1 MQGKSKKDTQFSDAD
16 LTVKTPFTILNAK
29 TMHSNRAGSIFNIS
43 NPNPQNGDLI
53 FKGAR
58 DVGYNKFFDGQGP
71 HGEMIKFGKKVD
83 YYKKMTND
91 QLMQDHLKQ
100 IRDKMTLTTNQA

>member
-1 MQGKSKKDTQFSDAD
+1 M
-16 LTVKTPFTILNAK
+16 TVRTPYTILNAK
-29 TMHSNRAGSIFNIS
+29 TMNSNRAASIFNVS
-43 NPNPQNGDLI
+43 NPNPQNGDMI

-58 DVGYNKFFDGQGP
+58 DVGYNKFYAGQDP
-71 HGEMIKFGKKVD
+71 LNEMVKFGKKVD

-100 IRDKMTLTTNQA
+100 IRDKLAHTTNQT

>member
-1 MQGKSKKDTQFSDAD
+1 MQSKR
-16 LTVKTPFTILNAK
+16 P
-29 TMHSNRAGSIFNIS
+29 GSIFNIS

-58 DVGYNKFFDGQGP
+58 DVGYNKFYDGQSQIG
-71 HGEMIKFGKKVD
+71 GEMIKFGKKVD

-91 QLMQDHLKQ
+91 
-100 IRDKMTLTTNQA
+100 